1 MFPITFVGSISRG
14 VQPERHLVRKNLAM
28 VDPSAL
34 DAVQVAI
41 TVDDF
46 VLWDGTPLPDGHSS
60 LDVTRTLAKALT
72 DVGQHGVYGF
82 AHTFSI
88 AKDSSS
94 LKCWDAWLE
103 AGHHLGNHT
112 HQHAPLRWM
121 SAEAFCRDVDQAEQ
135 LIGRLVDAA
144 PERYFRYPMDMSSG
158 SESKR
163 GQVEDYLCDNGYRN
177 APITC
182 WFGDFV
188 YIVPYQRSLITG
200 DVEAQA
206 RLEDLHVQGAIEGL
220 EKHAASARAMF
231 GTNVPHIWM
240 VHGTPLAA
248 RTIGRIVEAYR
259 QRGVQFISL
268 EKAMQHPVNFSMP
281 PVQDTFSNHLQ
292 RYAIAAG
299 IAKPDLS
306 EELFG
311 EILFKCPVDG
321 MDTLQYYDER
331 VLKPIADR
339 VGSPY
344 RWDWA

>member
-1 MFPITFVGSISRG
+1 MTGQASLS
-14 VQPERHLVRKNLAM
+14 N
-28 VDPSAL
+28 
-34 DAVQVAI
+34 VQVAI

-60 LDVTRTLAKALT
+60 LDVTRALADALT
-72 DVGQHGVYGF
+72 GAGQNGVYGF
-82 AHTFSI
+82 AHTYSI
-88 AKDSSS
+88 AEDPAS
-94 LKCWDAWLE
+94 LACWNAWLE

-121 SAEAFCRDVDQAEQ
+121 SADDFCRDVDQAEK
-135 LIGRLVDAA
+135 LIGSLVDLA

-163 GQVEDYLCDNGYRN
+163 GQVEDFLRDNGYRN

-200 DVEAQA
+200 DVDAQA

-220 EKHAASARAMF
+220 EAHAASARTMF
-231 GTNVPHIWM
+231 GTDVPHIWM

-248 RTIGRIVEAYR
+248 RTIGRIIEAYK
-259 QRGVQFISL
+259 QRGVQFVSL
-268 EKAMQHPVNFSMP
+268 EQAMQHPVNFSMP
-281 PVQDTFSNHLQ
+281 PVEDSFSNHLQ
-292 RYAIAAG
+292 RYAMAAG

-311 EILFKCPVDG
+311 EILFKCPING
-321 MDTLQYYDER
+321 MDTLQYYDEK

-344 RWDWA
+344 LWDWS

>member
-1 MFPITFVGSISRG
+1 MSRG
-14 VQPERHLVRKNLAM
+14 VQPERHIARRRNFAM
-28 VDPSAL
+28 IGQSSL
-34 DAVQVAI
+34 SNVQVAI

-46 VLWDGTPLPDGHSS
+46 VLWDGTPLPEGHSS
-60 LDVTRTLAKALT
+60 LDVTRTLAEALT
-72 DVGQHGVYGF
+72 SAGQSGVYGF
-82 AHTFSI
+82 AHTYSI
-88 AKDSSS
+88 AEDPATMA
-94 LKCWDAWLE
+94 CWEAWLE

-121 SAEAFCRDVDQAEQ
+121 SADDFCRDVDQAEK
-135 LIGRLVDAA
+135 LIGRLVDLA

-163 GQVEDYLCDNGYRN
+163 GRVEDFLRDSGYRN

-200 DVEAQA
+200 DVAAQA

-220 EKHAASARAMF
+220 EAHAASARAMF

-248 RTIGRIVEAYR
+248 RTIGRIIAAYH

-281 PVQDTFSNHLQ
+281 PVEDSFSNHLQ
-292 RYAIAAG
+292 RYAMAAG
-299 IAKPDLS
+299 ITKPDLS

-311 EILFKCPVDG
+311 EILFKCPVNG
-321 MDTLQYYDER
+321 MDTLQYYDEK

-344 RWDWA
+344 LWDWS

>member
-1 MFPITFVGSISRG
+1 MTGQASLS
-14 VQPERHLVRKNLAM
+14 N
-28 VDPSAL
+28 
-34 DAVQVAI
+34 VQVAI

-46 VLWDGTPLPDGHSS
+46 VLWDGTPLPEGHSS
-60 LDVTRTLAKALT
+60 LDVTRALAEALT
-72 DVGQHGVYGF
+72 GAGQHGIYGF
-82 AHTFSI
+82 AHTYSI
-88 AKDSSS
+88 AKDPAS
-94 LKCWDAWLE
+94 LACWNAWLE

-121 SAEAFCRDVDQAEQ
+121 SADDFCRDVDQAEK
-135 LIGRLVDAA
+135 LIGPLVDQA
-144 PERYFRYPMDMSSG
+144 PERYFRYPMDMCSG

-163 GQVEDYLCDNGYRN
+163 GQVEDFLRDNGYRN

-200 DVEAQA
+200 DVDAQA

-220 EKHAASARAMF
+220 ETHAASARAMF
-231 GTNVPHIWM
+231 GTDVPHIWM

-248 RTIGRIVEAYR
+248 RTIGRIIEAYK
-259 QRGVQFISL
+259 QRGVQFVSL

-281 PVQDTFSNHLQ
+281 PVQDSFSNHLQ
-292 RYAIAAG
+292 RYAMAAG

-306 EELFG
+306 DELFG
-311 EILFKCPVDG
+311 EILVKCPING
-321 MDTLQYYDER
+321 MDTLQFYDEK
-331 VLKPIADR
+331 VLKPIADQ

-344 RWDWA
+344 LWDWS